1 MAQKKTT
8 NKKLIETR
16 VKIRTIYK
24 ELQKIKAKLYKLIEK
39 KTVAYIPVKKKF
51 LHSFMITVAFPHS
64 TASSNSIF
72 FFVKKLILFF
82 RNVIKTL
89 FNECISM

>member
-1 MAQKKTT
+1 MSEKLLSDKPARKKTT

-39 KTVAYIPVKKKF
+39 KTVAYIPVKKEF
-51 LHSFMITVAFPHS
+51 LRTV
-64 TASSNSIF
+64 
-72 FFVKKLILFF
+72 L
-82 RNVIKTL
+82 
-89 FNECISM
+89 